1 MERSEIAPGEGFS
14 PPRKSTIPA
23 RTPHPS
29 EYVADNRA
37 ALSRKGR
44 GRSHV
49 HPRSVRHHIRI
60 DPPAR
65 DRQFANAMAAI
76 ARDHDRIATGIDA
89 EVIKDGDIAI
99 GDRLAAEP
107 PSLV

>member
-1 MERSEIAPGEGFS
+1 
-14 PPRKSTIPA
+14 
-23 RTPHPS
+23 
-29 EYVADNRA
+29 
-37 ALSRKGR
+37 
-44 GRSHV
+44 
-49 HPRSVRHHIRI
+49 
-60 DPPAR
+60 
-65 DRQFANAMAAI
+65 MAAI